1 MATFVKT
8 ESGTWKALIRK
19 IGWPTQSKTFR
30 VKKMAED
37 WARRVEDEMVRG
49 VFIQRSPSEK
59 MTIAE
64 ALNRYEKE
72 VMPTKK
78 ASTQVR
84 EARRIK
90 FLKAEFG
97 KYSLAAL
104 TSEIVADFR
113 DQRLSS
119 GKSNNTVRLE
129 LALLQHLYSTAIKE
143 WHIALPSN
151 IVSNIRKP
159 PGERRNVRLTP
170 SDQERLLS
178 ELQKHSNPM
187 LAWIFSIAVE
197 TSMRHGEIINLQ
209 LQDVDLNRR
218 IVSLDDTKNGSPRTV
233 PLTKEAARIF
243 KDALEN
249 PMRPKDCSLIFFGE
263 PGKNQKRS
271 PYQFSKIFKEKCRA
285 IGLHDFRFHDT
296 RHEGVS
302 RLVEL
307 GLSDQEVASISGHRS
322 MEMLKRYT
330 HLRAEDLVA
339 KLDKLQT

>member
-1 MATFVKT
+1 MATIVKT
-8 ESGTWKALIRK
+8 DSGTWKALIRK

-64 ALNRYEKE
+64 ALIRYEKE

-78 ASTQVR
+78 TSTQVR

-90 FLKAEFG
+90 FLKEEFG

-151 IVSNIRKP
+151 IVANIRKP

-243 KDALEN
+243 KEALEN

-263 PGKNQKRS
+263 PGRNKKRS
-271 PYQFSKIFKEKCRA
+271 PYQFSKIFKEKCKA
-285 IGLHDFRFHDT
+285 IGLHDFKFHDT

-307 GLSDQEVASISGHRS
+307 GLSDQEVASISGHKS

-330 HLRAEDLVA
+330 HLRTEDLVA
-339 KLDKLQT
+339 KLDKLQS

>member
-19 IGWPTQSKTFR
+19 VGWPTQSKTFR

-78 ASTQVR
+78 TSTQVR